1 MKSTLGKVLGAL
13 TSAATFAAVIA
24 SAKDAKKYTIWN
36 DYEGSADSAQYS
48 ALIQINKSN
57 APQTQGCMCS
67 PCRSEGTSNMG

>member
-1 MKSTLGKVLGAL
+1 MKSTWAKSWESF

-24 SAKDAKKYTIWN
+24 SAKDAKKYTTRS

-57 APQTQGCMCS
+57 APQTQGFYVFAL
-67 PCRSEGTSNMG
+67 PERGYK

>member
-24 SAKDAKKYTIWN
+24 SAKDAKKYTTWN
-36 DYEGSADSAQYS
+36 DCEGSADSAQYS

-57 APQTQGCMCS
+57 ATQTQGFYVFAL
-67 PCRSEGTSNMG
+67 PERGHK